1 MTAID
6 TLTVRELLKL
16 HSSVLEALRTR
27 GTLRSGNNPVADY
40 AEGLCVRAFGW
51 QLVTKSTKGHD
62 AIDSA
67 GQRIEIKARRITPQ
81 NASRQMS
88 AIRGI
93 QDQHFALLAGVL
105 FDADFAVMKA
115 ALVPHAVVLA
125 QSAFVKQTNSWRF
138 LLRDSVW
145 AEPGVVDITQKLKD
159 AQA

>member
-1 MTAID
+1 MITID
-6 TLTVRELLKL
+6 ALSVRELLKL
-16 HSSVLEALRTR
+16 HSNVLEALRTR

-51 QLVTKSTKGHD
+51 RLVTKSTKGHD

-67 GQRIEIKARRITPQ
+67 GQHIEIKARRITPQ

-105 FDADFAVMKA
+105 FDADFAVTKA
-115 ALVPHAVVLA
+115 VLVPHAVVLA
-125 QSAFVKQTNSWRF
+125 NSTFVPQTNSWRF
-138 LLRDSVW
+138 ILRDSVW
-145 AEPGVVDITQKLKD
+145 KEPGVVDITRELQE